1 MLKKIRKSSDS
12 EAPHNLGRAIK
23 QRRNEIGIT
32 QGDLAVAVGFSAP
45 QTVSDIE
52 RGARDVKAWELVKI
66 ARSLRT
72 TPDDLLGLDTAP
84 ESRVMWRRG
93 SPAGSRETEDVF
105 LDRARRYALLEKWNQ
120 LPPAATLPEFELDAA
135 NASFSDAARLAGE
148 VGKTLDLGSR
158 PAASLQSV
166 LQEAFGVKLFFQEL
180 DGDESAAATKGDFG
194 CAVLMN
200 AAQAPWRRNYNLAH
214 EVFHLVTWK
223 GTCEAWGAEEDE
235 PHWLEH
241 IEKLAN
247 AFASYL
253 LLPADEVSS
262 QYDTRFP
269 DGEIRYPD
277 LVEMAREFEVSTE
290 ALVWRLRLL
299 GRIPQARAEE
309 ILADSLFRKEDRRT
323 MPHHWAPAPEGPLP
337 DRYWRLALSAYRRG
351 EVSLAKVAKM
361 LEISVSQ
368 AGALLMSGEDEQET
382 APSPA

>member
-1 MLKKIRKSSDS
+1 MPKKIRSSS
-12 EAPHNLGRAIK
+12 ESAALRLGRAIK
-23 QRRNEIGIT
+23 HRRNEIGIT

-52 RGARDVKAWELVKI
+52 RGEREVKAWELVKI
-66 ARSLRT
+66 ARTLRAS
-72 TPDDLLGLDTAP
+72 PDDLLGLERVS

-93 SPAGSRETEDVF
+93 SPAGSTETEEVF

-120 LPPAATLPEFELDAA
+120 LPPAATIPEFELDAA
-135 NASFSDAARLAGE
+135 TASFPDAARLARE

-180 DGDESAAATKGDFG
+180 EGDESAAAARGDFG

-214 EVFHLVTWK
+214 EVFHLVTWES
-223 GTCEAWGAEEDE
+223 TCAAWGADEDE

-262 QYDTRFP
+262 QYDARFAG
-269 DGEIRYPD
+269 GEIAYPD

-299 GRIPQARAEE
+299 GKITQARAEE
-309 ILADSLFRKEDRRT
+309 ILADPLFRKEDRRT
-323 MPHHWAPAPEGPLP
+323 MPHHWAPAPEGTLP
-337 DRYWRLALSAYRRG
+337 ARYWRLAMSAYRRG

-368 AGALLMSGEDEQET
+368 AGALLMSGEDEQE
-382 APSPA
+382 AASSPA

>member
-1 MLKKIRKSSDS
+1 MLKKNRASSES
-12 EAPHNLGRAIK
+12 EAPHLGRAIK
-23 QRRNEIGIT
+23 QRRKEIGLT

-52 RGARDVKAWELVKI
+52 RGERDVKAWELVKI
-66 ARSLRT
+66 ARTLRT
-72 TPDDLLGLDTAP
+72 SPDDLLGLETVP

-93 SPAGSRETEDVF
+93 SPAGSMETEEVF

-120 LPPAATLPEFELDAA
+120 LPPAATLPEFGLDAA
-135 NASFSDAARLAGE
+135 TASFPDAARLARE
-148 VGKTLDLGSR
+148 VGKALDLGRR

-180 DGDESAAATKGDFG
+180 EGDESAAAAKGDFG

-214 EVFHLVTWK
+214 EVFHLVTWE
-223 GTCEAWGAEEDE
+223 GTCEAWGADEDE

-269 DGEIRYPD
+269 EGDIRYPD

-290 ALVWRLRLL
+290 ALVWRIRLL
-299 GRIPQARAEE
+299 GKISEARAKE
-309 ILADSLFRKEDRRT
+309 ILADPLFRKEDRRT

-337 DRYWRLALSAYRRG
+337 DRYWRLALNAYRRG

-368 AGALLMSGEDEQET
+368 AGALLMSEEDEQEA

>member
-1 MLKKIRKSSDS
+1 MPKKNRTSSES
-12 EAPHNLGRAIK
+12 AALRLGRAIK
-23 QRRNEIGIT
+23 QRRSEIGIT

-52 RGARDVKAWELVKI
+52 RGEREVKAWELVRI
-66 ARSLRT
+66 ARTLRSK
-72 TPDDLLGLDTAP
+72 PDDLLGLETTA

-93 SPAGSRETEDVF
+93 SPAGSTETEEIF

-120 LPPAATLPEFELDAA
+120 LPPAATLPEFSLDAA
-135 NASFSDAARLAGE
+135 TASFPDAARLARE

-166 LQEAFGVKLFFQEL
+166 LQEAFRVKLFFQEME
-180 DGDESAAATKGDFG
+180 GDESAAAAKGDFG

-200 AAQAPWRRNYNLAH
+200 AEQAPWRRNYNLAH
-214 EVFHLVTWK
+214 EVFHLVTWES
-223 GTCEAWGAEEDE
+223 TCEAWGADQDE

-247 AFASYL
+247 AFASHL

-269 DGEIRYPD
+269 EGEIAYPD

-290 ALVWRLRLL
+290 ALVWRLRQL
-299 GRIPQARAEE
+299 GKITQPRAEK
-309 ILADSLFRKEDRRT
+309 ILADPVFRKEDRRT
-323 MPHHWAPAPEGPLP
+323 MPQHWAAAPEGPLP
-337 DRYWRLALSAYRRG
+337 ARYWGR
-351 EVSLAKVAKM
+351 
-361 LEISVSQ
+361 
-368 AGALLMSGEDEQET
+368 
-382 APSPA
+382 

>member
-1 MLKKIRKSSDS
+1 MLKKKPSSAET
-12 EAPHNLGRAIK
+12 EASRLGGAIK
-23 QRRNEIGIT
+23 QRRTEVGLT

-52 RGARDVKAWELVKI
+52 RGEREVKAWELIRI
-66 ARSLRT
+66 ARALRT
-72 TPDDLLGLDTAP
+72 TPDDLLGLESVS

-93 SPAGSRETEDVF
+93 SPTGTRETEEVF

-135 NASFSDAARLAGE
+135 TASFPDAARLARE
-148 VGKTLDLGSR
+148 VGKVLDLGSR

-166 LQEAFGVKLFFQEL
+166 LQEAFGVKLFFQEME
-180 DGDESAAATKGDFG
+180 GDESAATAKGDFG

-200 AAQAPWRRNYNLAH
+200 ATQAPWRRNYNLAH
-214 EVFHLVTWK
+214 EVFHLVTWE
-223 GTCEAWGAEEDE
+223 GTCEAWGADEDE
-235 PHWLEH
+235 PHWIEH

-247 AFASYL
+247 AFASHL

-262 QYDTRFP
+262 QYDSRFP
-269 DGEIRYPD
+269 EGDIRYPD

-299 GRIPQARAEE
+299 GKISQARAEE
-309 ILADSLFRKEDRRT
+309 ILADPLFRTEDRRT
-323 MPHHWAPAPEGPLP
+323 MPHHWAAAPDGPLP
-337 DRYWRLALSAYRRG
+337 GRYWRLALNAYRRG
-351 EVSLAKVAKM
+351 EVSLAKVAGM
-361 LEISVSQ
+361 LEISVSE
-368 AGALLMSGEDEQET
+368 AGALLMSADDEQQA